1 VYLTQNCNLSVLI
14 GFNFSKL
21 RFVDSQENTLFK
33 NIKFDPPPYH
43 LKKNKVT
50 LASSKQ
56 MMLEN

>member
-1 VYLTQNCNLSVLI
+1 VLI

-21 RFVDSQENTLFK
+21 RFVDSQENTLSK
-33 NIKFDPPPYH
+33 NIKFDPPVPF
-43 LKKNKVT
+43 KKNKVT